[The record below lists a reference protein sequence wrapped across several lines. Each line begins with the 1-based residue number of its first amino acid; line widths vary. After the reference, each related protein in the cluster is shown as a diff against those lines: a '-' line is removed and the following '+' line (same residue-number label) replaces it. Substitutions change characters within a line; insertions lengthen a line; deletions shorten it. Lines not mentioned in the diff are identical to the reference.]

1 MKLELCITVCSH
13 SLANGSKEGD
23 YTVDATLG
31 NGHDTCFLA
40 EIVGDNGKVFGFDIQ
55 KEAIESSTTRLKEK
69 ELFERTVLV
78 HDSHDTLLSVLPEDA
93 KGKVTGAIFNLGYLP
108 GGDKHIVTK
117 PNSTISAIEQL
128 LEVMAPEGIIVLVIY
143 HGHPEGQVERD
154 AVLKFAEE
162 LDQNKH
168 TYCAT
173 ASFNKITR
181 HLLWRLRSD
190 KYIDDFQYLTR
201 LDIST
206 IRHTISTYRQ
216 NITKRRAL
224 TASFCYSPI

>member
-1 MKLELCITVCSH
+1 MKLERVLPFARALLQTAVT
-13 SLANGSKEGD
+13 EGD
-23 YTVDATLG
+23 YAVDATLG

-55 KEAIESSTTRLKEK
+55 REAIESSTIRLKEK

-128 LEVMAPEGIIVLVIY
+128 LSVMAPEGIIVLVIY

-162 LDQNKH
+162 LDQ
-168 TYCAT
+168 
-173 ASFNKITR
+173 
-181 HLLWRLRSD
+181 
-190 KYIDDFQYLTR
+190 
-201 LDIST
+201 
-206 IRHTISTYRQ
+206 
-216 NITKRRAL
+216 
-224 TASFCYSPI
+224 